1 MIAVQGI
8 GIQFAG
14 RVLFRDLSFVI
25 RPKERIALVG
35 PNGAG
40 KTTLLRLL
48 AGQIAP
54 DTGRIVRARSV
65 RAGYL
70 PQEGVAASARTVFA
84 EVEAAFAGV
93 LDLRQRLDGLGEA
106 LATLDPGS
114 PDHLELLDRM
124 GDLQL
129 RLDESGT
136 ARIRP
141 RIETVLQGLGFR
153 RDDLDRPCAGFSGGW
168 QMRIALAKLLLEEPD
183 LLLLDEPTN
192 HLDLGSLRWVEK
204 YLQAFRGGIVLISH
218 DRGFLDSLARRT
230 LAFTC
235 GKVED
240 YSGNYSFYERES
252 VARREQLEKAFAN
265 QQREIGRTQRFIDRF
280 RAKNTK
286 ATQIQSRIKMLEKL
300 ERIELEREGPEI
312 RFSFPP
318 APPSGRLVAR
328 FEKVSM
334 RYGGDLNV
342 LEDFDFSID
351 KDDRIAVVG
360 VNGAGKSTFSR
371 LVSLREVPT
380 AGTVVHGFNV
390 RPSHFAQDQAE
401 ELDPRLTALETLEC
415 VDTGGAPIDRRSVLG
430 CFLFRGDDV
439 FKPVAVL
446 SGGEKSRLA
455 LARMLLHPS
464 NFLVL
469 DEPTNH
475 LDMASQARL
484 QGALLDYRGAFV
496 IVSHNRDFLDPL
508 VNKVL
513 EFRSGLPPRLFLGNV
528 SDYLETVERE
538 GPGAD
543 QDQNGQGS
551 GNVPYGGG
559 APGATS
565 RREQRRIEARRRD
578 ERNRMIKP
586 LRKRLAALE
595 QAIAGQEAEKA
606 ELTARIDDPATF
618 GDHGTARAVLARFA
632 ETEAFLE
639 AAYREWH
646 DLAEQIEAGEAE
658 ADA

>member
-1 MIAVQGI
+1 MIAVQDI

-14 RVLFRDLSFVI
+14 RVLFRDLAFVI

-48 AGQIAP
+48 AGQLAP

-65 RAGYL
+65 RVGYL
-70 PQEGVAASARTVFA
+70 PQEGVAAAARTVFA

-93 LDLRQRLDGLGEA
+93 LDLRQRLDDLGEA
-106 LATLDPGS
+106 LATLEPGS

-129 RLDESGT
+129 RLDQSGA

-153 RDDLDRPCAGFSGGW
+153 RDDLDRPCAEFSGGW

-218 DRGFLDSLARRT
+218 DRSFLDSLARRT
-230 LAFTC
+230 LAFTR

-286 ATQIQSRIKMLEKL
+286 ATQVQSRIKMLEKL
-300 ERIELEREGPEI
+300 ERIELDREGPQI
-312 RFSFPP
+312 RFAFPP
-318 APPSGRLVAR
+318 APPGGRLVAR

-334 RYGGDLNV
+334 RYGDLGV

-371 LVSLREVPT
+371 LVSLREAPT

-401 ELDPRLTALETLEC
+401 ELDPRLTALETLER

-484 QGALLDYRGAFV
+484 QGALLDYQGAFV

-513 EFRSGLPPRLFLGNV
+513 EFRAGLPPRLYLGNV
-528 SDYLETVERE
+528 SDYLDQVEQEEQEAGARQQLGETDNVRAKGE
-538 GPGAD
+538 P
-543 QDQNGQGS
+543 S
-551 GNVPYGGG
+551 G
-559 APGATS
+559 TSS
-565 RREQRRIEARRRD
+565 RREQRRLEARRRD

-586 LRKRLAALE
+586 LRERLAALE

-606 ELTARIDDPATF
+606 ELTARLDDPATF
-618 GDHGTARAVLARFA
+618 GTHDTARVVLARFA
-632 ETEAFLE
+632 ETEALLE

-646 DLAEQIEAGEAE
+646 DLAEQIEAIEAE